1 MPIFKKGDK
10 HNPSNYRPIVLLSSV
25 GKIFERIIHKHL
37 HNFMID
43 NNLIYKYQSGFLPN
57 NSTVYQLLE
66 IYHNI
71 CMGMEDKKNTCLVF
85 CDISKAFD
93 RVWHKGLLL
102 KLEAYGVKGSL
113 LQLLNNYLSERQQ
126 AVFVNNS
133 LSQFQTVNAGVP
145 QGSVLGPFLFL
156 LYINDISDKLISLSR
171 LFADDTSMSAS
182 SQNNTELKET
192 LNHDLEELVVWSK
205 KWKVKFNPDK
215 TELLCIGKNMEDFNL
230 RFGDSVILPVESHKH
245 LGVTLASNAKWS
257 QHIDNICKTA
267 LKEINGL
274 RKLKYLLS
282 RSALNRIYCTFILP
296 LLEYACEVWGG
307 CSKFDEDKLEK
318 VQLEAARIVTGMPLF
333 ASRESLYFETGW
345 ETLKDRRTRRKL
357 TLFHRVYNHD
367 VPSFLSDIVDPLRRN
382 NIRNLRNTL
391 DFEVPNYRL
400 QSTLNSYF
408 PSTIR
413 LWNNLEQD
421 LRHNY
426 TQNQF
431 KSILNSRR
439 DCFVIPSYYNVGDRK
454 SNILLTKLRNSCS
467 SLNADLF
474 RVNLTDSP
482 SCRCGHHN
490 EDVFHYLFHCPLYD
504 DQRQTLGNKL
514 YNYIPLTAH
523 KLLFGDTDLPIEDN
537 SNIMLAVQKYITST
551 KRF

>member
-1 MPIFKKGDK
+1 
-10 HNPSNYRPIVLLSSV
+10 
-25 GKIFERIIHKHL
+25 
-37 HNFMID
+37 MID
-43 NNLIYKYQSGFLPN
+43 NNLIYKYQAGFLPN

-71 CMGMEDKKNTCLVF
+71 CINMEEKKNTCMVF

-93 RVWHKGLLL
+93 RVWHRGLLL
-102 KLEAYGVKGSL
+102 KLEAYGIKGPL
-113 LQLLNNYLSERQQ
+113 LQLICNYLSDRQQ

-133 LSQFQTVNAGVP
+133 LSNFQAVNAGVP

-156 LYINDISDKLISLSR
+156 LYINDIAENLISLSR

-182 SQNNTELKET
+182 SHNNDELKET
-192 LNHDLEELVVWSK
+192 LNQDLSKLIEWSK

-215 TELLCIGKNMEDFNL
+215 TELVCIGKNMENFNL
-230 RFGDSVILPVESHKH
+230 RFGDSVILPVDSHKH
-245 LGVTLASNAKWS
+245 LGVTFTSSAKWS
-257 QHIDNICKTA
+257 QHIDNLCKTA

-307 CSKFDEDKLEK
+307 CSKTDEEKLEK

-345 ETLKDRRTRRKL
+345 ETLKDRQNRRKL
-357 TLFHRVYNHD
+357 NLFHKIYNHD
-367 VPSFLSDIVDPLRRN
+367 VPTYLTDIADPLRRN
-382 NIRNLRNTL
+382 NVRNLRNMS
-391 DFEVPNYRL
+391 DFELPNYRL
-400 QSTLNSYF
+400 QSTLNSFF
-408 PSTIR
+408 PSTIK
-413 LWNNLEQD
+413 LWNNLEPE

-426 TQNQF
+426 TLTQF
-431 KSILNSRR
+431 KYILNNRR
-439 DCFVIPSYYNVGDRK
+439 NCFIVPPYFVIGNRK
-454 SNILLTKLRNSCS
+454 NNILLTRLRNSCS

-490 EDVFHYLFHCPLYD
+490 EDVFHFLFQCH
-504 DQRQTLGNKL
+504 L
-514 YNYIPLTAH
+514 YNEHRQALGY
-523 KLLFGDTDLPIEDN
+523 KLRACTCFNCIIYAPVL
-537 SNIMLAVQKYITST
+537 
-551 KRF
+551 